1 MSKKKTEEIKNKINK
16 NDIKLIFMTTNEKL
30 YSSFELLTIYF
41 TSTICSN
48 IKNNNTTHIEY
59 DRKLK
64 SNHIHIHII
73 SIDLND
79 ECNNKT
85 YFIQSILSADN
96 IIVLVD
102 QENIESYAI
111 FKSILNFIS
120 NVANVSYKILKV
132 IGICSKIE
140 NILDNVNKESLMEIS
155 DSYGLKSEYKQFEKE
170 KESDLVDILDEATL
184 EGLENHH
191 KALESN
197 DEDIRSNA
205 ITNPCDYYSERPDL
219 DQEDNSMSKCI
230 IF

>member
-1 MSKKKTEEIKNKINK
+1 MSKKKSEENKNKINK
-16 NDIKLIFMTTNEKL
+16 NDIKLIFLTTNEKL

-64 SNHIHIHII
+64 SKHIHIHII

-102 QENIESYAI
+102 HAI

-132 IGICSKIE
+132 IGICSKNE
-140 NILDNVNKESLMEIS
+140 NILENVNKDSLMEIS
-155 DSYGLKSEYKQFEKE
+155 DTYGLKSQYKQFEKE
-170 KESDLVDILDEATL
+170 KESDLVEILDEATL

-205 ITNPCDYYSERPDL
+205 ITNPYDYYSERPDL
-219 DQEDNSMSKCI
+219 EQDDNSMSSCI

>member
-1 MSKKKTEEIKNKINK
+1 MSKKKSEQNKNIINK
-16 NDIKLIFMTTNEKL
+16 NDIKLIFLTTNETL

-48 IKNNNTTHIEY
+48 IKNNNPTHIEY
-59 DRKLK
+59 DRKIK
-64 SNHIHIHII
+64 SNLIHIHII

-79 ECNNKT
+79 ECNNKQ

-102 QENIESYAI
+102 QENIESFAI
-111 FKSILNFIS
+111 YKSILNFIS
-120 NVANVSYKILKV
+120 NVAYVSYKTVKV
-132 IGICSKIE
+132 IGISTKKE
-140 NILDNVNKESLMEIS
+140 NILENVNKENLMSIS
-155 DSYGLKSEYKQFEKE
+155 EAYGLKSEYKQFEKE
-170 KESDLVDILDEATL
+170 NESELVDILDEASL
-184 EGLENHH
+184 KGLENHH

-205 ITNPCDYYSERPDL
+205 ITSPYDYYSERPDL
-219 DQEDNSMSKCI
+219 EHDDNSMSKCI

>member
-1 MSKKKTEEIKNKINK
+1 MSKKKSEENKNKINK
-16 NDIKLIFMTTNEKL
+16 NDIKLIFLTTNEKL

-64 SNHIHIHII
+64 SKHIHIHII

-132 IGICSKIE
+132 IRLYSYYNMFCIE
-140 NILDNVNKESLMEIS
+140 FQHV
-155 DSYGLKSEYKQFEKE
+155 
-170 KESDLVDILDEATL
+170 
-184 EGLENHH
+184 
-191 KALESN
+191 
-197 DEDIRSNA
+197 
-205 ITNPCDYYSERPDL
+205 
-219 DQEDNSMSKCI
+219 
-230 IF
+230 